1 MENYLIPGFRFYP
14 TEEELIS
21 FYLQKKLEDDGSDDL
36 KQLMDQIVP
45 ILDIYD
51 FNPWDLPQ
59 YAGEVCQRDEEQWF
73 YFIPRQESEARG
85 GRPKRLTSNGYWK
98 ATGSPSHVYCS
109 NNKSI
114 GVKRTMVFY
123 KGRAPNGTK
132 TEWKMNEYKA
142 IVHHGFINDSQPEHH
157 SASDP
162 NPSSFDTTPTIR
174 LRQEFS
180 LCRIYKKSK
189 TFRSFDRRPRP
200 HEPRTMVQ
208 FALSTQAATTE
219 PSSFTNEPNPV
230 TSTAPLTATISSL
243 GSSSSGDRVG
253 KSSRTT
259 AETSNVNNEVKLVV
273 PMEAAYEPMWDWEQ
287 LNWF

>member
-14 TEEELIS
+14 TEEELIL
-21 FYLQKKLEDDGSDDL
+21 FYLQNKLEDGRDDL
-36 KQLMDQIVP
+36 KQVMDQIIP

-59 YAGEVCQRDEEQWF
+59 YAGEVCRRDEEQWF

-85 GRPKRLTSNGYWK
+85 GRPKRLTTTGYWK
-98 ATGSPSHVYCS
+98 ATGSPSHVYSS
-109 NNKSI
+109 NHKSI

-123 KGRAPNGTK
+123 NGRAPTGTK

-142 IVHHGFINDSQPEHH
+142 IDHLNPAGRDPSPN
-157 SASDP
+157 SAS
-162 NPSSFDTTPTIR
+162 SSTTTPILR

-189 TFRSFDRRPRP
+189 TLRSFDRRPQPR
-200 HEPRTMVQ
+200 EPEMAQ
-208 FALSTQAATTE
+208 FAAGSAQAATTQ
-219 PSSFTNEPNPV
+219 PPSFTNEPNP
-230 TSTAPLTATISSL
+230 TSIAPLTATISSPE
-243 GSSSSGDRVG
+243 SSSSGDRRG
-253 KSSRTT
+253 DSSRTT
-259 AETSNVNNEVKLVV
+259 ADTNNELN
-273 PMEAAYEPMWDWEQ
+273 PEALLEAAYEPMWDWEQ